1 MSDMQAVKVIL
12 QRLAPAYES
21 RHLAKCESFDRDS
34 DELFD
39 YCKQNKLKYL
49 NGVVYSASIE
59 ELDPYGFVTKTRNEN
74 GSVEIV
80 ALWYNGGAYI
90 DEVLEEGLRND

>member
-1 MSDMQAVKVIL
+1 MSGMQAVKVTL
-12 QRLAPAYES
+12 QRMAPLYES
-21 RHLAKCESFDRDS
+21 RHLAKCESFEHDS
-34 DELFD
+34 DGLFD

-49 NGVVYSASIE
+49 NGVVYSATVE
-59 ELDPYGFVTKTRNEN
+59 ELDPCGFVTKTENEN
-74 GSVEIV
+74 GSIEIV

>member
-1 MSDMQAVKVIL
+1 MQAVKVTL
-12 QRLAPAYES
+12 QRMAPIHEA
-21 RHLAKCESFDRDS
+21 RHLEKCKSFEDDS
-34 DELFD
+34 DELYD

-59 ELDPYGFVTKTRNEN
+59 ELDPYGFVTKTENEN
-74 GSVEIV
+74 GSTEIV

-90 DEVLEEGLRND
+90 DEVLEEGLRK